1 MATRGLVLIQF
12 HGDGGKRVPP
22 DEKRRRAEKLR
33 HAHETRWERK
43 PWPGGRVT
51 EAYAITP
58 RVGVTQ
64 FDACAVVE
72 ASNREQL
79 LKIFDCMEAHFS
91 HVDGYEAG

>member
-12 HGDGGKRVPP
+12 HAHDGRRVSP
-22 DEKRRRAEKLR
+22 DEKRRRAGRLTR
-33 HAHETRWERK
+33 AHATRWRRN

-72 ASNREQL
+72 AANRDQL
-79 LKIFDCMEAHFS
+79 MRIFECVEAHFS
-91 HVDGYEAG
+91 HVDGYEL